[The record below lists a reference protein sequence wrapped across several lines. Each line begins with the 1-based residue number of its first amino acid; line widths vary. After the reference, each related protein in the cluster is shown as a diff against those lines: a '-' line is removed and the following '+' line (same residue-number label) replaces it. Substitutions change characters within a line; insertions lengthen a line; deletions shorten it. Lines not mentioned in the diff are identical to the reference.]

1 MNVPERDE
9 EFEKAIN
16 RLHSAFADPNWI
28 NTSDDQTWAVALAVS
43 LPEREQADLT
53 IVDIIPT
60 EVVTAGIELPPGG
73 PISADLKAVAVAD
86 HPQKLNAL
94 AEFYKQ
100 RLTTRVDVLVGRTYI
115 EIIRAVLKN
124 ASELLRRWSRTQPRD
139 S

>member
-1 MNVPERDE
+1 
-9 EFEKAIN
+9 
-16 RLHSAFADPNWI
+16 LHSAFADPNWI